1 MKKIEFPSCQECGV
15 EDGFFCGLS
24 HDDKGQL
31 SHNKG
36 HSLFKKGQHV
46 FYEGNHAIGVYC
58 LFKGKVKLTK
68 IGKEGKE
75 QIIRFSKP
83 GDIIG
88 YRSLLNDEPYQATA
102 TAIEDTYVCVILKST
117 FLEMVD
123 KNRKFSK
130 KIISLL
136 GEDLKSAEDNIVGLT
151 QKSVQERIAE
161 ALVLLINT
169 YGYKEDKAT
178 INVKLSRTEIANLA
192 GTTPETTI
200 RTLAKMV
207 KDGYIRLNKKE
218 IQVPSFKKLMS
229 GITLFD

>member
-1 MKKIEFPSCQECGV
+1 MKNIEFPSCEECDV
-15 EDGFFCGLS
+15 ESGFFCGLTS
-24 HDDKGQL
+24 TDKGEL
-31 SHNKG
+31 SYNKG
-36 HSLFKKGQHV
+36 HNLFKKGQHI

-58 LFKGKVKLTK
+58 LYRGKVKLSK

-102 TAIEDTYVCVILKST
+102 TALEDTYVCVILKNQ

-123 KNRKFSK
+123 KNRLFSK

-136 GEDLKSAEDNIVGLT
+136 GEDLRSAEENIVGLT
-151 QKSVQERIAE
+151 QKSVKERIAE

-169 YGYKEDKAT
+169 YGYKEDEKT
-178 INVKLSRTEIANLA
+178 INVSLSRAELANLA

-200 RTLAKMV
+200 RTLASMV
-207 KDGYIRLNKKE
+207 KEGYIELNKKE
-218 IQVPSFKKLMS
+218 IRIPSFKKLMS
-229 GITLFD
+229 GTTLFD

>member
-1 MKKIEFPSCQECGV
+1 MKKIEFPNCQECDI
-15 EDGFFCGLS
+15 EHGFFCGLS
-24 HDDKGQL
+24 TDDKGEL

-58 LFKGKVKLTK
+58 LYKGKVKLTK

-75 QIIRFSKP
+75 HIIRFSKP

-102 TAIEDTYVCVILKST
+102 TALEDTYVCVILKSK

-123 KNRKFSK
+123 KNRIFSK

-136 GEDLKSAEDNIVGLT
+136 GDDLKSAEENIVGLT
-151 QKSVQERIAE
+151 QKSVKERIAE
-161 ALVLLINT
+161 ALILLINT
-169 YGYKEDKAT
+169 YGYKEDGVT
-178 INVKLSRTEIANLA
+178 INVGLSRLELANLA

-200 RTLAKMV
+200 RTLASMV
-207 KDGYIRLNKKE
+207 KENYIVLHKKE
-218 IQVPSFKKLMS
+218 IRVPCFKKLMS
-229 GITLFD
+229 GTNLFD

>member
-1 MKKIEFPSCQECGV
+1 MKKIEFPSCEDCDV
-15 EDGFFCGLS
+15 EHGFFCGLTTNE
-24 HDDKGQL
+24 KGEL

-46 FYEGNHAIGVYC
+46 FYEGNYAIGVYC
-58 LFKGKVKLTK
+58 LYRGKVKLTK

-88 YRSLLNDEPYQATA
+88 YRSLLNEEPYQATA
-102 TAIEDTYVCVILKST
+102 TALEDTYVCVILKSK

-123 KNRKFSK
+123 KNRLFSK

-136 GEDLKSAEDNIVGLT
+136 GEDLRSAEENIVGLT

-169 YGYKEDKAT
+169 YGYKEDKKT
-178 INVKLSRTEIANLA
+178 INVSLSRTELANLA

-200 RTLAKMV
+200 RTLARMV
-207 KDGYIRLNKKE
+207 KDGYIELNKKD
-218 IQVPSFKKLMS
+218 IRVPSFKKLMS
-229 GITLFD
+229 GTTLFD